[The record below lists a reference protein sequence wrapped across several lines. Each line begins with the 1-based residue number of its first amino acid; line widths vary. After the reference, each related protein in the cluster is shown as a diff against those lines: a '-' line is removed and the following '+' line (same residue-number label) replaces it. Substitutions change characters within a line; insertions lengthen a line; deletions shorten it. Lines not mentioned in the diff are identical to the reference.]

1 MPFNGGSQRS
11 PSGAWTFQFS
21 KVPQEAIMAKD
32 EKPSEDLSSV
42 AGKTVEQARG
52 AMENYLDFFQKSMSA
67 TPWAGI
73 ELNKKVAD
81 YAQQNVA
88 AAFGFAQKLTQAKD
102 LQDLVRIQTEFLKTQ
117 MTSLTEQA
125 KDLSE
130 MVTKAAA
137 IPLMGAFPLSS

>member
-1 MPFNGGSQRS
+1 MC
-11 PSGAWTFQFS
+11 GALVACQFS

-32 EKPSEDLSSV
+32 DKKPSEDLSAV
-42 AGKTVEQARG
+42 AGQTMEQARG

-67 TPWAGI
+67 SPWAGT
-73 ELNKKVAD
+73 ELNKKMAD

-102 LQDLVRIQTEFLKTQ
+102 LQDLVRIQTEFLQTQ
-117 MTSLTEQA
+117 MKSLTEQA

-130 MVTKAAA
+130 MATKAAA
-137 IPLMGAFPLSS
+137 GPLKSAFPLSS